1 MILIPTARR
10 LMTAIAMVAFVAG
23 ASSAYA
29 QTVSD
34 THLRAA
40 RDAIAALNA
49 TEQYD
54 NILLGAGAALKN
66 ELIQKD
72 PHLQDVINEIV
83 DEKSLEF
90 ASRRGDLEREA
101 ALAYARTFSE
111 ADLTAIAA
119 FYNSDAGKALL
130 ANGSNIIR
138 EVAQAA
144 EIWQRGLARDLA
156 QAVGEAIQARV
167 AANPAPAPA
176 Q

>member
-1 MILIPTARR
+1 MFLIPTARR
-10 LMTAIAMVAFVAG
+10 LVTAVAMAAFVAG
-23 ASSAYA
+23 ASSAFA
-29 QTVSD
+29 QTISD
-34 THLRAA
+34 THLKAA
-40 RDAIAALNA
+40 REAIAALKA

-54 NILLGAGAALKN
+54 GILLGAAGALKN

-83 DEKSLEF
+83 DEKTLSF
-90 ASRRGDLEREA
+90 AARRGDLEREA

-111 ADLTAIAA
+111 DDLKAIAA
-119 FYNSDAGKALL
+119 FYTSSAGKALL

-156 QAVGEAIQARV
+156 QAVGEAISARV
-167 AANPAPAPA
+167 AAQPAPAPA